1 MTGSH
6 SGDERCRLPA
16 RSDDSRPG
24 DATVAVHALGVFV
37 GGRRRWRRNLGM
49 TVDVVMG

>member
-24 DATVAVHALGVFV
+24 DATVAVHELVAFV
-37 GGRRRWRRNLGM
+37 GGRLGWRRNLGV
-49 TVDVVMG
+49 TVAVVMG